1 MILLFGEQR
10 FEFIAVAQRETN
22 LQMQQLVAVGCAEL
36 ALAFH
41 CRRMISG
48 QSPVVICVTDIGNE
62 NHAGDRCQAER
73 AERVDAAEKVWMLP
87 WSFFPRSKIVAVG
100 GPRARLRVYTALIVA
115 IARGRPLLRKLTLC
129 TAPFSRLPLR
139 SG

>member
-1 MILLFGEQR
+1 VILLFGEQR

-73 AERVDAAEKVWMLP
+73 AERVDAADRRCGCCLGH
-87 WSFFPRSKIVAVG
+87 FFRVRKSSRLADLARDCEFTPRSS
-100 GPRARLRVYTALIVA
+100 L
-115 IARGRPLLRKLTLC
+115 PLLAEGHC
-129 TAPFSRLPLR
+129 
-139 SG
+139 SGS